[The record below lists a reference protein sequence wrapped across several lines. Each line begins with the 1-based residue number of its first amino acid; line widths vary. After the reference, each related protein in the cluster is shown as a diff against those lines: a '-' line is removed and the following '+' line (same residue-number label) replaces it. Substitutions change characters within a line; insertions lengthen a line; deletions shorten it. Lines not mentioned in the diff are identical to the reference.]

1 MKSNELKVGVEYAVI
16 PAWDYSSQEKKD
28 PEKVERRYVSKA
40 RLISNTKYE
49 YKVYRS
55 DTEDNPNFVLAPKG
69 ARSVGYLV
77 ASDDFFNSGQSNG
90 TLYWL
95 ARPQDIVAEYST
107 LEPKWAQKELVEQQ
121 EREKKK
127 REIEEHERKQ
137 REAQEYQQRVSQS
150 ILDSLRSI
158 IGDRVKDIRFDTNN
172 RRNANG
178 DYLPVSEVTLDLKT
192 MGILVEKVLE
202 AKDLVG

>member
-1 MKSNELKVGVEYAVI
+1 MQSNKLKVGVEYAVI
-16 PAWDYSSQEKKD
+16 PAWDYSSQEKKNPD
-28 PEKVERRYVSKA
+28 KVERRYVSKA
-40 RLISNTKYE
+40 KLISNKKYE

-55 DTEDNPNFVLAPKG
+55 DTEDNSNFVLAPKS

-77 ASDDFFNSGQSNG
+77 ASDDFYNSGQSNG

-95 ARPQDIVAEYST
+95 ARPQDIVAEYAT
-107 LEPKWAQKELVEQQ
+107 LEPKWAQKELAEQLA
-121 EREKKK
+121 REKKEFEQK
-127 REIEEHERKQ
+127 EHERKQ

-158 IGDRVKDIRFDTNN
+158 IGDRVNDIRFDTNN
-172 RRNANG
+172 RRNAKG

>member
-1 MKSNELKVGVEYAVI
+1 MKSQELKAGVEYAVI
-16 PAWDYSSQEKKD
+16 PAWDYSSKEKKNPD
-28 PEKVERRYVSKA
+28 TVERRYVAKA
-40 RLISNTKYE
+40 ELVSLDKYE
-49 YKVYRS
+49 YKVFRS
-55 DTEDNPNFVLAPKG
+55 EHATSSHFVSAPKG

-77 ASDDFFNSGQSNG
+77 KSADFADTSRGINEI
-90 TLYWL
+90 YWL
-95 ARPQDIVAEYST
+95 ARPQDIVAEYAT
-107 LEPKWAQKELVEQQ
+107 LEPKWAQKELAEQQ
-121 EREKKK
+121 QREKKK

-158 IGDRVKDIRFDTNN
+158 IGDRVNDIRFDTNN
-172 RRNANG
+172 RRNAKG

>member
-1 MKSNELKVGVEYAVI
+1 MKSTELKVGVEYAVI
-16 PAWDYSSQEKKD
+16 PAWDYSSQEKKNPD
-28 PEKVERRYVSKA
+28 TVERRYVSKA
-40 RLISNTKYE
+40 RLISTTKYE

-55 DTEDNPNFVLAPKG
+55 DKTDDPNFVLSPKG
-69 ARSVGYLV
+69 GRSVGYLV
-77 ASDDFFNSGQSNG
+77 ASDDFVNAGQATG
-90 TLYWL
+90 TIYWL
-95 ARPQDIVAEYST
+95 ARPQDIVAEYAT
-107 LEPKWAQKELVEQQ
+107 LEPKWAQRELAEKL
-121 EREKKK
+121 EREK
-127 REIEEHERKQ
+127 REFEQKEHERKQ

-158 IGDRVKDIRFDTNN
+158 IGDRVSGIRFDTNN

-178 DYLPVSEVTLDLKT
+178 EYLPVSEVTLDLKT